1 MPPVVVCVGGGG
13 CWFGGSASCLGVGA
27 GHRASEH
34 VDNAAADVDVEGKE
48 GAGGEVAERLEGCV
62 ESLSGFGV
70 EREVDLLLLAV
81 VVFGLHGGADEGPA
95 AGGWA
100 GGVNAGVLL
109 GCVR

>member
-27 GHRASEH
+27 GHCTGEH
-34 VDNAAADVDVEGKE
+34 VDDAAADVDVEGKK
-48 GAGGEVAERLEGCV
+48 GAGGEVAEGLEGCV
-62 ESLSGFGV
+62 EGLSGFGV
-70 EREVDLLLLAV
+70 EGLVDLLLLAEV

-100 GGVNAGVLL
+100 GGVGAGVLL
-109 GCVR
+109 G